1 MRAYERLLEYVTYA
15 TQSAP
20 DRECHP
26 STPGQFDLARRLVD
40 DLKALG
46 LTDAAMDEHAYV
58 YAHLAA
64 APGCEQAAPLGLI
77 AHMDTS
83 DEAPGDGVAPQLHP
97 DYDGGTVPLG
107 TSGRFL
113 QPEQFPDLCKCKG
126 ETLITTDGTTLLG
139 ADDKAGVAEI
149 LTAIER
155 LQAESLPHGPLCVA
169 FTPDEEIGEG
179 ASLFDLER
187 FGAAFAY
194 TVDGGDVGE
203 LEYENFNAASAV
215 VTVRGFSV
223 HPGEAKDVM
232 VNAQQVAMDYHQ
244 SLPQQDRRGVHR
256 RIDEVAQDGHVLDE
270 DVVILAEREHARRQL
285 DLHEHR
291 GVVAAPR
298 AHECLDLRGRK
309 ERIDRRHHNGQ
320 QDHQRQQREHQP

>member
-26 STPGQFDLARRLVD
+26 STPGQFELARRLVD

-64 APGCEQAAPLGLI
+64 APGFEQAAPLGLI

-113 QPEQFPDLCKCKG
+113 QPEQFPDLCKC
-126 ETLITTDGTTLLG
+126 
-139 ADDKAGVAEI
+139 
-149 LTAIER
+149 
-155 LQAESLPHGPLCVA
+155 
-169 FTPDEEIGEG
+169 
-179 ASLFDLER
+179 
-187 FGAAFAY
+187 
-194 TVDGGDVGE
+194 
-203 LEYENFNAASAV
+203 
-215 VTVRGFSV
+215 
-223 HPGEAKDVM
+223 
-232 VNAQQVAMDYHQ
+232 
-244 SLPQQDRRGVHR
+244 
-256 RIDEVAQDGHVLDE
+256 
-270 DVVILAEREHARRQL
+270 
-285 DLHEHR
+285 
-291 GVVAAPR
+291 
-298 AHECLDLRGRK
+298 
-309 ERIDRRHHNGQ
+309 
-320 QDHQRQQREHQP
+320 